1 VEKEEKIGEEMEK
14 KHCFIEV
21 KRSCT
26 IKCKSAYKSK
36 GEIYCSILW
45 SIKQFGYALTKPIK
59 CNKKK

>member
-1 VEKEEKIGEEMEK
+1 MEK
-14 KHCFIEV
+14 KHCFIEG